1 MRFSDQLACVFH
13 PMSLVLIDDDID
25 FVNRLKLKL
34 GQRYVSTSFYDPKE
48 ALIYLQS
55 YKAKN
60 NIAANISSMKSA
72 DIGIQDY
79 PELLDDNNYLHTYI
93 DLKCVGFYEQV
104 FCPERFKEQAIIVI
118 DQVMPGMDGLD
129 VCKQLRDHPYKIIML
144 TAEGGDSLA
153 RAAFNDGLIDHFV
166 KKSDEDFVIQL
177 LGAIHK
183 LQKDYFNER
192 SHTFIES
199 LLKSP
204 TCVLSDT
211 RLINTLKE
219 YMQKNNIIEYYL
231 LNETGSFLMLEAD
244 GKPHWFA
251 VVSENEIAEDYEFA
265 SGEDYQPDPKV
276 LNGLNNRNMMLFRIS
291 EKQRMNIGPDGKTGW
306 LSYMHP
312 AKKFEAEHGVFYYSI
327 FTGEAKQY
335 FDGREV
341 FSYQQFLLENE
352 SS

>member
-1 MRFSDQLACVFH
+1 MMRKLNQLACSYH
-13 PMSLVLIDDDID
+13 PIKLILIDDNSIFIENLTLELSSYLVKSFVKPKNALD
-25 FVNRLKLKL
+25 F
-34 GQRYVSTSFYDPKE
+34 
-48 ALIYLQS
+48 LQN
-55 YKAKN
+55 Y
-60 NIAANISSMKSA
+60 
-72 DIGIQDY
+72 QH
-79 PELLDDNNYLHTYI
+79 PETVASHIEHLNTQELEGYSLDMNDNQHLHTYI
-93 DLKCVGFYEQV
+93 DLRCIDFYEKI
-104 FCPERFKEQAIIVI
+104 FSRIRFEEYAIVVI
-118 DQVMPGMDGLD
+118 DQVMPGLEGLEI
-129 VCKQLRDHPYKIIML
+129 CKKLRDKPYKFIML
-144 TAEGGDSLA
+144 TAEAGDDLA
-153 RAAFNDGLIDHFV
+153 RVAFNQGLIDHFI
-166 KKSDEDFVIQL
+166 KKDAPDFVEQL
-177 LGAIHK
+177 HGAIDK
-183 LQKDYFNER
+183 LMRDYFYEQ
-192 SHTFIES
+192 SHTFMEALI
-199 LLKSP
+199 KSP
-204 TCVLSDT
+204 TCVLSDA